1 MFGDRYPRK
10 PLTAKQI
17 AAMENPDAYDEDTEE
32 LLSWFDVEVR
42 RRGFK
47 IAA

>member
-1 MFGDRYPRK
+1 MEVGGRD
-10 PLTAKQI
+10 AQV
-17 AAMENPDAYDEDTEE
+17 AAMKEPEAYDEDTEE

>member
-1 MFGDRYPRK
+1 MSNIIR
-10 PLTAKQI
+10 LTA
-17 AAMENPDAYDEDTEE
+17 EDTEE
-32 LLSWFDVEVR
+32 LLGVFDAEVR